1 MQFEVGDEVVYMP
14 TPVGEALPPISQR
27 PWDIGV
33 IVGLDGDYYR
43 VRFHDYYRMRCDD
56 YAAGIL
62 PFGLIHH
69 PHSRK
74 SVAQRFQPTLA
85 ALREAVEARMATLVY
100 GSSTGHTAQK
110 GKGPADL
117 IRAFLMPAHST
128 PLRVISTSNAS
139 RPRGIAGPRAR

>member
-1 MQFEVGDEVVYMP
+1 MQFSVGDEVVYMP
-14 TPVGEALPPISQR
+14 NLESLPPISQR
-27 PWDIGV
+27 PRDVGF
-33 IVGLDGDYYR
+33 IVGLDGDYCR
-43 VRFHDYYRMRCDD
+43 VRFDD
-56 YAAGIL
+56 YVTDIL

-74 SVAQRFQPTLA
+74 SVAQRFQPTLTTLTA
-85 ALREAVEARMATLVY
+85 AVEARMATLVY

-128 PLRVISTSNAS
+128 PLSVIPTSNA
-139 RPRGIAGPRAR
+139 PPPGVTAGPSA

>member
-1 MQFEVGDEVVYMP
+1 MQFETGDEVVYMP

-43 VRFHDYYRMRCDD
+43 VRFHDYYRMRSDD
-56 YAAGIL
+56 YATGIL

-74 SVAQRFQPTLA
+74 SVAQRFQPTLTTLTA
-85 ALREAVEARMATLVY
+85 AVEARMATLVY

-128 PLRVISTSNAS
+128 PLRVIPASNAS
-139 RPRGIAGPRAR
+139 PPRVTAGPSAR

>member
-1 MQFEVGDEVVYMP
+1 MQLEVGDEVVYMP
-14 TPVGEALPPISQR
+14 NLESLPPISQR

-33 IVGLDGDYYR
+33 IVGLNGDYCR
-43 VRFHDYYRMRCDD
+43 VQFDD
-56 YAAGIL
+56 YETDIL

-74 SVAQRFQPTLA
+74 SVAQRLQPSLTTLKNA
-85 ALREAVEARMATLVY
+85 IEARMATLVY

-128 PLRVISTSNAS
+128 PLRVIPASNAS
-139 RPRGIAGPRAR
+139 RPRGIAGPSAR

>member
-1 MQFEVGDEVVYMP
+1 MQFSVGDEVVYMP

-43 VRFHDYYRMRCDD
+43 VRFHNYYKIRCDD

-69 PHSRK
+69 PLSRK
-74 SVAQRFQPTLA
+74 SVARRFQPTLA
-85 ALREAVEARMATLVY
+85 ALTAAVETRMATLVY
-100 GSSTGHTAQK
+100 GFHTGHTAQK

-128 PLRVISTSNAS
+128 PLRVIPTSNA
-139 RPRGIAGPRAR
+139 PPPGVTAGPRAR

>member
-1 MQFEVGDEVVYMP
+1 
-14 TPVGEALPPISQR
+14 
-27 PWDIGV
+27 
-33 IVGLDGDYYR
+33 
-43 VRFHDYYRMRCDD
+43 MRCDD